1 MQASTDR
8 NNEQSGV
15 TRRRA
20 LARVFGIALA
30 GAIALSA
37 CGGGSDGP
45 PPPAVAPTLQIVI
58 AGEGTIG
65 GDTPVSFKFSAPVTG
80 FEANRVLIQGGTFKP
95 GSFTRITDAE
105 YSATLMPRDNDSGT
119 LTVAVPPNGF
129 YDATFTAGNPVNYV
143 ASRPFDTVRPPT
155 EPFVSFE
162 DQAPGGVV
170 AGPLKLTIR
179 FSLDVGDSF
188 SVGRVLLTNA
198 TVSEFTR
205 VSGTE
210 YTLIVSPMTRGVMVV
225 DIPAGTVVAN
235 VPGGITN
242 QRGWQW
248 GKIYIP

>member
-1 MQASTDR
+1 MHAGSNP
-8 NNEQSGV
+8 NNEQSRT

-20 LARVFGIALA
+20 LARALGIALA

-45 PPPAVAPTLQIVI
+45 PPAAVAPTLQIVI

-95 GSFTRITDAE
+95 GSFTRVTDVE
-105 YSATLMPRDNDSGT
+105 YSATLTPRDNDSGT

-129 YDATFTAGNPVNYV
+129 FDATYTAGNPVNYV
-143 ASRPFDTVRPPT
+143 TSRPFDTERPPT

-162 DQAPGGVV
+162 DDAPGGIV

-188 SVGRVLLTNA
+188 SADRMRLTNA

-210 YTLIVSPMTRGVMVV
+210 YTLIVSPVTRGVMVL

-235 VPGGITN
+235 VQGGTTN

-248 GKIYIP
+248 GKVYIP